1 MKIITLFVRVFFIL
15 VFFTMS
21 AYIVSIETEKYESS
35 SITVL
40 EDLSENQEVS
50 LGSLLTGQGSENV
63 QDSKILELYIS
74 SYEMYDFLDKKYNLT
89 KYYTSDKLDF
99 YQRLH
104 KDAFLPAF
112 KENRENLLASY
123 VNDILITFDSVSQ
136 SMTLKFAHADK
147 NTSQEILKDIIK
159 FSDETINTF
168 SRENARISLRFIK
181 EQVKENRDLFIQS
194 IKKMITYQTNN
205 KTFDPKLDAERK
217 NSILVEL
224 EVDLAK
230 KEVEYNSKRRTGWN
244 PNGNDMKTLK
254 ATIVDIKNAIKGINK
269 QLSGNTKGARE
280 LNVNVFDY
288 EILKNEMEFAKEVY
302 KETLINQ
309 EKLKIQVNQNAKRLV
324 VISKPTMPDSYTY
337 PDKVWD
343 IFTLILMLFF
353 LYSIIITAITIMK
366 DHQD

>member
-1 MKIITLFVRVFFIL
+1 MKAATLFIRIFFIL
-15 VFFTMS
+15 LFFTIS
-21 AYIVSIETEKYESS
+21 YYIVSVETEKYESS

-40 EDLSENQEVS
+40 EDLSESQEVS

-63 QDSKILELYIS
+63 KDSKILELYIS
-74 SYEMYDFLDKKYNLT
+74 SHEMYDYLNKKYDLT
-89 KYYTSDKLDF
+89 KYYTSNDLDF
-99 YQRLH
+99 YQRLY

-112 KENRENLLASY
+112 RENRENLLMAY
-123 VNDILITFDSVSQ
+123 VEDVLITFDSVSQ

-168 SRENARISLRFIK
+168 SRENAKISLRFIQ
-181 EQVKENRDLFIQS
+181 EQVKENQSLFIKS
-194 IKKMITYQTNN
+194 IKNMIKYQTKY
-205 KTFDPKLDAERK
+205 KTFDPKLEVERK
-217 NSILVEL
+217 NTILVEL

-230 KEVEYNSKRRTGWN
+230 KEVEYNSKRKTGWN
-244 PNGNDMKTLK
+244 LNGSDMKTLK
-254 ATIVDIKNAIKGINK
+254 ATVADIKYSIKAINK
-269 QLSGNTKGARE
+269 QLSGNTKGSRE

-302 KETLINQ
+302 KETLINR

-324 VISKPTMPDSYTY
+324 VISKPIMPDSYTY
-337 PDKVWD
+337 PNKVWD
-343 IFTLILMLFF
+343 IFTLLLMIFF
-353 LYSIIITAITIMK
+353 IYSIIITAINIMK

>member
-1 MKIITLFVRVFFIL
+1 MKAITIFIRIFFIL
-15 VFFTMS
+15 LFFTMS
-21 AYIVSIETEKYESS
+21 TYIVSIETEKYESS

-40 EDLSENQEVS
+40 EDLSESQEVS

-63 QDSKILELYIS
+63 KDSKILELYIS
-74 SYEMYDFLDKKYNLT
+74 SYEMYDYLDKKYNLT
-89 KYYTSDKLDF
+89 KYYTSDILDF
-99 YQRLH
+99 YQRLY
-104 KDAFLPAF
+104 KDAFLPSF
-112 KENRENLLASY
+112 RENRENLLMAY
-123 VNDILITFDSVSQ
+123 VDDILITFDSVSQ

-147 NTSQEILKDIIK
+147 NSSREILKDIIK

-168 SRENARISLRFIK
+168 SRENAKISLRFIK
-181 EQVKENRDLFIQS
+181 EQVKENRDLYIKS
-194 IKKMITYQTNN
+194 IKNMIKYQTKN

-217 NSILVEL
+217 NRILIEL

-230 KEVEYNSKRRTGWN
+230 KEVEYNSKKRTGWN
-244 PNGNDMKTLK
+244 VNGGDMKTLK
-254 ATIVDIKNAIKGINK
+254 ATIVDIKNSIKGINK

-288 EILKNEMEFAKEVY
+288 ETLKNEMEFAKEVY

-353 LYSIIITAITIMK
+353 MYSIIMTAINIMK